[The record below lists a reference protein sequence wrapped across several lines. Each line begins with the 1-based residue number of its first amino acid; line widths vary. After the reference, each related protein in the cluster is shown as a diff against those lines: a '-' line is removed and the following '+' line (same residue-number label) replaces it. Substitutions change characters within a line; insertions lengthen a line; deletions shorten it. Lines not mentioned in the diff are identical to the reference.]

1 VKTFLVALAAL
12 LLLCAGVAMA
22 AGSASN
28 PLNVKAKVDANCKI
42 TTADLDFGSYDP
54 VTAHASTDL
63 AGTGGVSLVCT
74 KGASSVTVGLGLGS
88 NASGSNRN
96 MSNGT
101 DALHYELYQ
110 DAAHST
116 VWANSG
122 AGLQTWAAFGSIAS
136 QGTGVSKTVYGV
148 VFAGQDVSVGSY
160 ADSVTATVNF

>member
-22 AGSASN
+22 GSASK
-28 PLNVKAKVDANCKI
+28 PLNVKAQVNANCNI
-42 TTADLDFGSYDP
+42 TTADIDFGTYDP
-54 VTAHASTDL
+54 VSANVSTDAL
-63 AGTGGVSLVCT
+63 ASGGVALVCT
-74 KGASSVTVGLGLGS
+74 KGATGVTVGLGLGG

-116 VWANSG
+116 VWASSG
-122 AGLQTWAAFGSIAS
+122 AGLQTWAAFGTIAS
-136 QGTGVSKTVYGV
+136 QGTGVSKTVYGR
-148 VFAGQDVSVGSY
+148 VFAAQDVSVGAY
-160 ADSVTATVNF
+160 TDSVTATVNF